1 MKVGFVTA
9 SPINASPTEL
19 HLGRSA
25 RHLTNG
31 IQRLRHYPLGW
42 ASGACERASH
52 AARVGSR
59 SVRGLF
65 AG

>member
-1 MKVGFVTA
+1 MMVGFVTA
-9 SPINASPTEL
+9 SPIHASPTEL

-31 IQRLRHYPLGW
+31 IQRLRSHPVGS

-52 AARVGSR
+52 AASVGSR
-59 SVRGLF
+59 SVQGLF